1 MEPLNRLIKILKGAK
16 PEVTDQEW
24 SRLSKMLD
32 NRDASTK
39 KPKVRTAEIVKRWA
53 VAASILLVVGAG
65 FLFILNSGS
74 GLVEGNLA
82 QHEEAIYQQPRVAL
96 ASSNYLS
103 HRSDMVVGDASENR
117 NIDRGTKPYK
127 ATLPNGDSWL
137 VQMKLIRDVEHCEA
151 RISSIND
158 KAVKLE
164 LDVVDEECSEF
175 KSGKTDA
182 AVKLSKVNGEDRII
196 LVLNGSHE
204 SENGP
209 LSLELQRIY

>member
-32 NRDASTK
+32 NHHSAAK
-39 KPKVRTAEIVKRWA
+39 KPQLRTAEIVKRWA
-53 VAASILLVVGAG
+53 VAASILLIAGAG
-65 FLFILNSGS
+65 FLFILNTGS
-74 GLVEGNLA
+74 GLIEGNLA
-82 QHEEAIYQQPRVAL
+82 QHEEEIYQQPKVAL
-96 ASSNYLS
+96 ASTNYLS
-103 HRSDMVVGDASENR
+103 HRSDMVVGEASESR
-117 NIDRGTKPYK
+117 GIDRGTKPYK

-137 VQMKLIRDVEHCEA
+137 VQMELIREVEHCEA

-164 LDVVDEECSEF
+164 LDVVDEECSKF

-182 AVKLSKVNGEDRII
+182 AVKLSKANGEDRIT

-204 SENGP
+204 TENGP